1 MYGVLRGNAFWGGGG
16 YSGVFCE
23 LLREASPMFTNARQL
38 QDRPPVAMVAVPL
51 RLCQPTVHRKNNSR
65 EMVETVKC
73 PYANMLH
80 RQPVEDK
87 PFTHL
92 FKLVYFM

>member
-1 MYGVLRGNAFWGGGG
+1 
-16 YSGVFCE
+16 
-23 LLREASPMFTNARQL
+23 
-38 QDRPPVAMVAVPL
+38 
-51 RLCQPTVHRKNNSR
+51 
-65 EMVETVKC
+65 MVETVKC